1 MNETDIPETPIP
13 EEEPPVVVVIP
24 VPQPIETEINPLRAY
39 IGRVSVYGLLEITL
53 SDPVIITEHN
63 YTNLLDIKLVKES
76 D

>member
-1 MNETDIPETPIP
+1 MS
-13 EEEPPVVVVIP
+13 EEDPSVVVVIP

-39 IGRVSVYGLLEITL
+39 IGRVSVYGLLEITF

-63 YTNLLDIKLVKES
+63 YTNLLEIKLVKES